1 MEIVRDIVARGE
13 PSRERKKVVIFSQFT
28 SMLDLIEIPLARH
41 GWAFRRYDGTMKPAD
56 RHAATVH
63 FATNPN
69 CLILLVSMKAS
80 NSGLNLTAASQVI
93 ILDPFWN
100 PYVED
105 QAIGRVHRIGQR
117 RPVHVH
123 RILVSNTV
131 EDRILDFQDRKRQL
145 IEGIVDHRTH
155 GEPSR
160 LESTDFAYLF
170 VSSGDLFV
178 SSRGGKIGWGRGR
191 KIAKLISVYT
201 SFRVCH
207 KQQDDNSIQINGQT
221 QPSPKKSQVDGLKA
235 GTLKRRSVPAPIKQ
249 TKQAWRWYREQQCD
263 RNCQKDTLAPRHGP
277 PRSSFAMQ
285 LSAF

>member
-1 MEIVRDIVARGE
+1 
-13 PSRERKKVVIFSQFT
+13 
-28 SMLDLIEIPLARH
+28 MLDLIEIPLARH

-170 VSSGDLFV
+170 
-178 SSRGGKIGWGRGR
+178 
-191 KIAKLISVYT
+191 T

-221 QPSPKKSQVDGLKA
+221 QPGPKKSQVDGLKA